1 MHERWYLKGYASSK
15 PNITHHLQA
24 IKLNDARN
32 WLETTLEVT
41 ELKMK
46 RKKEKLNSTMIEDN
60 AQNLL

>member
-46 RKKEKLNSTMIEDN
+46 KKRKN
-60 AQNLL
+60 